1 MCAAATFKNQSLYVH
16 IPFCQGICAYCD
28 FTRVRYHAGLA
39 DQYLTQLAG
48 ELEQRVPRQAMETV
62 YIGGGT
68 PTALSLGQ
76 LRRLLDMLKPYTE
89 GALEVTIEA
98 NPEAIKPE
106 LIDILLTGG
115 VNRISL
121 GLQSCDDQILKQIG
135 RRHTFDQARQAI
147 RLLQQAGLM
156 NISCDLIYSLPGQT
170 REQWTA
176 TLQGV
181 LSLNIPHCSLYS
193 LTIEEHSEFG
203 RTGQQPLDEDT
214 EASMYFEAVQVLK
227 QAGYQHYEISNFA
240 FAGYASRHNLHYWR
254 YDDFYGVGLGAS
266 GKLGA
271 FRYDNT
277 RNFQDYFQGRW
288 IAEKIEL
295 TREDQM
301 FEMVMMNL
309 RTAAGLSLIEFERI
323 FQTPVTS
330 VYPEAIQNG
339 LCQGWLHLDEE
350 HLAATDSGMALL
362 NTVLEEFLD

>member
-1 MCAAATFKNQSLYVH
+1 
-16 IPFCQGICAYCD
+16 
-28 FTRVRYHAGLA
+28 
-39 DQYLTQLAG
+39 
-48 ELEQRVPRQAMETV
+48 
-62 YIGGGT
+62 
-68 PTALSLGQ
+68 
-76 LRRLLDMLKPYTE
+76 MLKRHGKDRFILNVKELKILGTHNYE
-89 GALEVTIEA
+89 NVMASVAIALCAGIDIDSIIEVVKKFPGVEHRIEFVRELDGISYYNDSKGT
-98 NPEAIKPE
+98 NPDAAIKAE

-147 RLLQQAGLM
+147 RLLQQAGLT

-254 YDDFYGVGLGAS
+254 YNDFYGVGLGAS

-330 VYPEAIQNG
+330 VYSEAIQNG
-339 LCQGWLHLDEE
+339 LRQGWLHLDEE